1 MTPVLFII
9 VIIIVVLII
18 MRYTKKEKFNVED
31 YTLVKNQ
38 VYIFRKDPSK
48 ITDSTAK
55 TLQANSL
62 AFISSKIDSLKSVLK
77 NLYNES
83 ILTKTSC
90 TTIILNNSV
99 CDYPIRNDASIPED
113 TIIVA
118 LNGKSAEFT
127 VDQTTNESSA
137 ILDALYDLMHENVI
151 L

>member
-62 AFISSKIDSLKSVLK
+62 AFISSKIDSLKGVLK

-90 TTIILNNSV
+90 TTLSI
-99 CDYPIRNDASIPED
+99 CDFPIRNDDSITQD
-113 TIIVA
+113 TIIVV